1 MTRGKQMS
9 DVLVSETWNDLP
21 DIDEVAKRTEADH
34 AVFAELRE
42 VLIRHKAIDR
52 FGVFLLH
59 KHFPM
64 ADDEV
69 LVEFCDKASREL
81 LIKPV
86 KASEADR
93 AGTVETSWK
102 LGANE
107 AAMTKCQLRCYV
119 DEDRVHSR
127 VHWP

>member
-1 MTRGKQMS
+1 MS
-9 DVLVSETWNDLP
+9 DVLASETWNDLP
-21 DIDEVAKRTEADH
+21 DIDVVEHCTERDQ
-34 AVFAELRE
+34 AVFADLRE
-42 VLIRHKAIDR
+42 VLIRHGAIDR
-52 FGVFLLH
+52 FGVLLLH

-69 LVEFCDKASREL
+69 LVEFCDKQSREL

-86 KASEADR
+86 KAGEADQHR
-93 AGTVETSWK
+93 TIETSWK
-102 LGANE
+102 FGTTE
-107 AAMTKCQLRCYV
+107 TSITKCQLRCYV